1 MILENFI
8 FQSGPMSKHADDWQV
23 SSSYRRFVA
32 SEGAPLYEGSALE
45 DLATL
50 PLIDWQRRGGKVAYT
65 RLGDQENINLQV
77 VEIPPKGELRPERH
91 TYESVMYVLQ
101 GRGATTIWQDGEPKQ
116 TIEWEKNALLAIPLN
131 AWHQEFNSSGDE
143 ACRVVFGTNMAHVIN
158 LYHNIEFVFHNPFRF
173 TDRYSASFQRYFSEP
188 GKQLNLRL
196 FDTNFI
202 PDISTFALD
211 PYPERGKRTSVMR
224 LCMASASL
232 SLHIAETAVGTYM
245 TAHKHGAGAH
255 VLCVG
260 GEGYE
265 LLFLP
270 GEKQRRRVALKPT
283 AVVSP
288 RLNEF
293 HQHLNTGDRPMR
305 MLAFKE
311 QGYSSKYGTG
321 RSYQP
326 GLSAQD
332 KDPNAEIFQISYEN
346 EDPEISG
353 EYYAELAR
361 KGISLRLPPLN
372 QGNG

>member
-1 MILENFI
+1 MRVKNLI
-8 FQSGPMSKHADDWQV
+8 FYSGPMSKHADNWQV
-23 SSSYRRFVA
+23 FSSYRRFVG

-50 PLIDWQRRGGKVAYT
+50 PLADWQRRGGKVAYT

-77 VEIPPKGELRPERH
+77 VEIPPGGELRPEQH
-91 TYESVMYVLQ
+91 IYESVMYVLE
-101 GRGATTIWQDGEPKQ
+101 GRGATTVWQEGESKQ
-116 TIEWEKNALLAIPLN
+116 TVEWEKNALLAIPLN
-131 AWHQEFNSSGDE
+131 AWHQEFNSSGGE
-143 ACRVVFGTNMAHVIN
+143 PCRLVFGTNLAHVIN
-158 LYHNIEFVFHNPFRF
+158 LYHNTEFVFRNPFRF
-173 TDRYSASFQRYFSEP
+173 TDRYSSSARRYFSDP

-196 FDTNFI
+196 FETNFI
-202 PDISTFALD
+202 PDIATFALD

-265 LLFLP
+265 LLFMP
-270 GEKQRRRVALKPT
+270 AEKQRRRVALKPT

-293 HQHLNTGDRPMR
+293 HQHLNTGAQPLR

-346 EDPEISG
+346 EDPEIG
-353 EYYAELAR
+353 REYYDELAR

-372 QGNG
+372 QGGG